1 MDWKGVPGRA
11 DREDVGGCVA
21 PVGKA
26 HTVARNAGADG
37 SRAAIESPSSPPYA
51 AGTCHEQP

>member
-11 DREDVGGCVA
+11 NREDVGGCVA

-26 HTVARNAGADG
+26 HTLARNAGADG
-37 SRAAIESPSSPPYA
+37 SRAAIEPLVRGRSLS
-51 AGTCHEQP
+51 